1 MIASPLVIDKQP
13 SNIDIPYDVVRR
25 SSVVSNKSILRASTS
40 QAKYITGVTIGKS
53 YFLVPFLFNHQF
65 YK

>member
-25 SSVVSNKSILRASTS
+25 SSVVSNKSILRASS
-40 QAKYITGVTIGKS
+40 EKR
-53 YFLVPFLFNHQF
+53 
-65 YK
+65 